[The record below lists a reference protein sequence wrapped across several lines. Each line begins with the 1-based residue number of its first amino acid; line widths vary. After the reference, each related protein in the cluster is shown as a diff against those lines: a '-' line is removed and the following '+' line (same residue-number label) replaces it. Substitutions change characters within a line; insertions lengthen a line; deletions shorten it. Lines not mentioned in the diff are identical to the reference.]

1 MFICSMV
8 SNVKN
13 KCAMFVC
20 KTHEKGVISVWLTTE
35 SIARGAVPDKILVLH
50 ICVGWV
56 REEREGTCAL
66 WW

>member
-35 SIARGAVPDKILVLH
+35 SIARGAVPDKTLVLN
-50 ICVGWV
+50 ICV
-56 REEREGTCAL
+56 E
-66 WW
+66 